1 MSLSTVFYGL
11 LFTLKRQVSFLFV
24 LLSLL
29 YTISHRANVVRVNLQ
44 DSTVQNSF
52 KEVSGYIRSEG
63 SLLSQVHVMV
73 KNTDRQSFS
82 DEKGYYMIEV
92 AEGETIHFSH
102 NGLKSVEVIVEDM
115 TKVLNINLLPESR
128 MLSEVKINASSNT
141 IYESPS
147 FETYF
152 GKLNRRKMGYSNY
165 YVKGENL
172 NSAAVDIVAALDGK
186 VPGYRYN
193 NDGSGNRNA
202 YLRDEKHPALWEI
215 DGILFTD
222 ELPLINLSDVL
233 EVNVIKSPAGLS
245 RYGSL
250 GRGGVIIVRTQSGM
264 LKTAKMELAQ
274 SGESILNENIY
285 KKDAVPI
292 KSQSFLKPF
301 YQTHLDSS
309 STPDSTFKAF
319 EKLMPVYKEDAT
331 FYLDFFDQL
340 NRQKPKN
347 SYAQQVLAEMG
358 NNLFYDPVSLKAL
371 AYTYETNGMQKEA
384 FKVYQRIISLR
395 PEYAQSYRDL
405 ANAYRRNL
413 EIEKSW
419 NYYMQYLH
427 QVKKLDR
434 VGIGGIIYHEMEEII
449 YRRPGSFVPTEKFV
463 LKGDMKDVPK
473 DFRILIEWDSSE
485 AEFELEFVNPEGQA
499 YSFLHNFEYN
509 NEQIID
515 EKKKGYSS
523 KEFYID
529 ELNKNGWKV
538 NITYSGNKTNKPTY
552 LKVTSYRDWAKKNEA
567 QNIKVFKLIEEDRK
581 FNILQF

>member
-1 MSLSTVFYGL
+1 MSFSTVFYGL

-24 LLSLL
+24 LLTLFYSISL
-29 YTISHRANVVRVNLQ
+29 RATLIQADLQ
-44 DSTVQNSF
+44 DSTVQITF

-63 SLLSQVHVMV
+63 SLLSQVHVLV

-82 DEKGYYMIEV
+82 DEKGHYMIQV
-92 AEGETIHFSH
+92 AIGETIHFSY

-115 TKVLNINLLPESR
+115 TKVLNINLLPEGR
-128 MLSEVKINASSNT
+128 MLSEVKMNASSNT
-141 IYESPS
+141 VYESPS
-147 FETYF
+147 FESYF
-152 GKLNRRKMGYSNY
+152 GKLSRRKMGYSNY

-202 YLRDEKHPALWEI
+202 YLRDEKQPALWEI
-215 DGILFTD
+215 DGVLFTD
-222 ELPLINLSDVL
+222 GPPLINLSDVL
-233 EVNVIKSPAGLS
+233 EVNVIKSPAGLA

-264 LKTAKMELAQ
+264 LNTDKMELAQ

-285 KKDAVPI
+285 KNDAAPI
-292 KSQSFLKPF
+292 RSQSFVKPF

-309 STPDSTFKAF
+309 STPGSTFKTF

-331 FYLDFFDQL
+331 FYFDFFDQL

-347 SYAQQVLAEMG
+347 IYADQVLAAMG
-358 NNLFYDPVSLKAL
+358 NNLFHDPVSLKAL
-371 AYTYETNGMQKEA
+371 AYTYESNGMQKEA

-405 ANAYRRNL
+405 ANAYRRNR
-413 EIEKSW
+413 EIANSW
-419 NYYMQYLH
+419 NYYMLYLH
-427 QVKKLDR
+427 QVNKLDK
-434 VGIGGIIYHEMEEII
+434 VGIGSIIYHEMEEII
-449 YRRPGSFVPTEKFV
+449 YRRPRGFVPTEKFV

-473 DFRILIEWDSSE
+473 DLRILIEWDSSE

-567 QNIKVFKLIEEDRK
+567 RKMKVFKLVEKNRK